1 MCVLAAVSCSVTHAQ
16 AQAVKSAVYID
27 LEDYSATP
35 TPTYSGLNCSGNC
48 NNLAGQICTAIGYK
62 YGTSVR
68 MINNQLGGIVCF
80 DTIGLSFS
88 IENGQFIKNGA
99 QKK

>member
-1 MCVLAAVSCSVTHAQ
+1 MYCSTTHAQ

-80 DTIGLSFS
+80 DTIGFNFS
-88 IENGQFIKNGA
+88 IENGNLIKDGRR
-99 QKK
+99 KE